1 MPLFTIY
8 ALDVPDSGPLRA
20 AHGEQH
26 RDRLRNAAGPVRVVV
41 AGPLRNDDDAPIG
54 SLLIVEAE
62 AADIVREFVEA
73 DPYRINAIYD
83 TVDIRPF
90 AVSIGT
96 IGTG

>member
-20 AHGEQH
+20 VHGEQH
-26 RDRLRNAAGPVRVVV
+26 RLRLRNATGPVRVVV
-41 AGPLRNDDDAPIG
+41 AGPLRNDDGTPIG

-62 AADIVREFVEA
+62 TADIVREFVEA

-90 AVSIGT
+90 DVSIGAL
-96 IGTG
+96 GSG

>member
-8 ALDVPDSGPLRA
+8 AIDVPDSGPLRA

-26 RDRLRNAAGPVRVVV
+26 RDRLRNATDPVRVVM
-41 AGPLRNDDDAPIG
+41 AGPLRNDDDEPVG

-62 AADIVREFVEA
+62 SVDIVSRFVEA
-73 DPYRINAIYD
+73 DPYRINSVYA

-90 AVSIGT
+90 AVSIGAL
-96 IGTG
+96 GTG